1 MYKAGFHERL
11 MLVVLCGTTYF
22 LMNVP
27 VQMTGILPSFA
38 GIKNFLPSTL
48 GLFFGVYGVSGC
60 IVGCLLSALLVNHSV
75 STVMYECVCIAVVGL
90 GMFYG
95 WHFRNSDHRI
105 HFKAGRDYARFIF
118 LLAVLSGLCCDV
130 RVSLAYFLT
139 GMFIGVPVNILLSS
153 LLYIEPV
160 MPRWCS
166 YDYDAVFC
174 LMQGAESLDDANEMI
189 EESAMS
195 RGITMKRVFEIQSS
209 LEEIL
214 IRVLKAVPDAKVHVM
229 LIFGDAISA
238 RMHYEGKKYNPFL
251 IEKGEDE
258 IDIMS
263 LKIIKHR
270 ALRASFIYSEGV
282 NKIHIVV

>member
-1 MYKAGFHERL
+1 
-11 MLVVLCGTTYF
+11 MLVFLCGLAYF
-22 LMNVP
+22 LMDVP

-48 GLFFGVYGVSGC
+48 GLFFGLYGVSGC
-60 IVGCLLSALLVNHSV
+60 IAGCILSALLVNHSV
-75 STVMYECVCIAVVGL
+75 SAVMYECVCIAAVGL

-105 HFKAGRDYARFIF
+105 HFKARRDYVRFTV

-139 GMFIGVPVNILLSS
+139 GLFIGVPVNILLSS
-153 LLYIEPV
+153 LLYVEPV
-160 MPRWCS
+160 MPRGCS
-166 YDYDAVFC
+166 YEYDAVFC
-174 LMQGAESLDDANEMI
+174 LMNGADSLDDANEMI
-189 EESAMS
+189 ESSALG
-195 RGITMKRVFEIQSS
+195 RGITMKRVFEIQSC

-214 IRVLKAVPDAKVHVM
+214 IRILKAVPDARVHVM
-229 LIFGDAISA
+229 LMFGDAISA
-238 RMHYEGKKYNPFL
+238 RMHYEGGKYNPFV
-251 IEKGEDE
+251 IEKDEDD

-270 ALRASFIYSEGV
+270 ALRASFVYSEGI
-282 NKIHIVV
+282 NKIHVVV